1 MLEDRRL
8 DELEV
13 NRSPELLDSNPYIEL
28 GDRHLKFRDD
38 TPFEVWEAVFKRLKS
53 AEQSVQWWI
62 GDALRFG
69 ERRYGEMYAQAVEE
83 TDYSYSALSGMAYV
97 AGQVEVC
104 RRRQNL
110 SYSHHQ
116 EIAPLPPEDQERWL
130 SEAEPEPDSKRPKLS
145 RNELR
150 EHIRDEKRATQGE
163 DAPALSAR
171 DLSFREMEEKADAM
185 LHFERDREALNKAG
199 LTLRAVPIAE
209 PLTETPILPAREESA
224 GKKWSSAMHD
234 IQMRLNSIRDMGGV
248 EAMTAT
254 WNPKDREVLR
264 ERLRSMSKILQ
275 ELSDEG
281 R

>member
-1 MLEDRRL
+1 MLEGRGL
-8 DELEV
+8 DELGA
-13 NRSPELLDSNPYIEL
+13 NGAPELLDSNPYIEL

-69 ERRYGEMYAQAVEE
+69 ERRYGEMYSQALEE
-83 TDYSYSALSGMAYV
+83 TDYAYQSLRDAAWV
-97 AGQVEVC
+97 SSKIEVS
-104 RRRQNL
+104 RRRDNL
-110 SYSHHQ
+110 PWSHHR
-116 EIAPLPPEDQERWL
+116 EVAPLSPEEQERWL
-130 SEAEPEPDSKRPKLS
+130 SEAEPEPDSKKPKLS

-150 EHIRDEKRATQGE
+150 EHIREEKRAAQGE
-163 DAPALSAR
+163 NAPALSVR
-171 DLSFREMEEKADAM
+171 DLSFREMEERASGM
-185 LHFERDREALNKAG
+185 LQVERDQEELKEQG
-199 LTLRAVPIAE
+199 LVLKAVPDSERRSTE
-209 PLTETPILPAREESA
+209 PPPPKREESA